1 MKGLLMNSLG
11 TKQKLE
17 LIYIDG
23 EGNISH
29 RVIRVLEIRED
40 AILAYCYRKRE
51 VRLFKLENIL
61 SAGAVRKRQGA

>member
-1 MKGLLMNSLG
+1 MKGLLMNSLE

-23 EGNISH
+23 GRNITH

-40 AILAYCYRKRE
+40 TILAYCYRKRE
-51 VRLFKLENIL
+51 VRQFKLENIL
-61 SAGAVRKRQGA
+61 SAGVVRKRMGA